1 MRKLVH
7 AKAAKDAKES
17 KTFDNISLHQ
27 FISKTDNEFSSGLIS
42 GRMWQGGFMRY
53 FKRTLLSAIVLTFLI
68 ALAPSVSDGQR
79 RVVRVRTGTYYP
91 VITRRIYIR
100 DPFWY
105 DRYYSGWGYP
115 FGYDPYF
122 YDPYLRAQ
130 RDKYYREKAVRD
142 SRKKLNKNREKYY
155 ADGYLTPKEREKL
168 AKNQRSYAKALR
180 KLGEYNGYQARY

>member
-1 MRKLVH
+1 MK
-7 AKAAKDAKES
+7 
-17 KTFDNISLHQ
+17 
-27 FISKTDNEFSSGLIS
+27 
-42 GRMWQGGFMRY
+42 Y
-53 FKRTLLSAIVLTFLI
+53 FKRTLLSAIVIAFLI
-68 ALAPSVSDGQR
+68 MFAPNSSDAQR
-79 RVVRVRTGTYYP
+79 RVIRVSTGTYYP
-91 VITRRIYIR
+91 VVTRRVYYGYR

-105 DRYYSGWGYP
+105 DRYWGWGSP

-168 AKNQRSYAKALR
+168 AKNQRSYAKAVR
-180 KLGEYNGYQARY
+180 KLHEHNGDYQARY